1 MNYENKVLPKY
12 MVLRLKGLSTG
23 NFMSNKH
30 IQAQASYTFK
40 EILLTFKLCKSKISK
55 YEMSN
60 NGTFTN
66 EQHKFNGIMVIIEAN
81 INETIEILNRRKN
94 ADDKIESIDFKHQVT
109 EVAEYKKK
117 GSVDKTK
124 LKELW

>member
-40 EILLTFKLCKSKISK
+40 EILLTFKLCKSKISQ
-55 YEMSN
+55 YEMNN
-60 NGTFTN
+60 NGIFTS
-66 EQHKFNGIMVIIEAN
+66 EQHKFNGIMVIVEAN
-81 INETIEILNRRKN
+81 INDTIEILNRRKV
-94 ADDKIESIDFKHQVT
+94 ADDKIDTIDFKHQIT
-109 EVAEYKKK
+109 ETAEYKKK
-117 GSVDKTK
+117 GTVDKTK